1 MRLMALQVLSNEE
14 RRTVYDVYG
23 KQGLDAGMELGECLR
38 SPEEL
43 KKEFERFQAQRV
55 HSHPLLLC

>member
-1 MRLMALQVLSNEE
+1 MLSNEE
-14 RRTVYDVYG
+14 KRTVYDVYG
-23 KQGLDAGMELGECLR
+23 KRGLEAGMELGECLR

-55 HSHPLLLC
+55 PSHTILMC